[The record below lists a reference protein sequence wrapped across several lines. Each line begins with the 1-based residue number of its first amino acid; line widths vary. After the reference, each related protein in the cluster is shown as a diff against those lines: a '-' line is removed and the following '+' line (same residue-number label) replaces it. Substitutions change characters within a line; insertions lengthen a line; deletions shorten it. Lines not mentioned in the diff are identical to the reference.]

1 MRTICFVLL
10 ITLSGASC
18 SYRYYYQPANTQPQ
32 QASTVYT
39 HGVPALRLYKDSVEV
54 FAELTNENTLM
65 HELNIYIRNDRS
77 TPLEFDPSTIL
88 VTGYHGDGTTELF
101 RVFSAEQYISK
112 RQTEAVLI
120 SVAAIAAVTTAA
132 VISANNSNS
141 GSVENTNDFDD
152 NVFWWLSV
160 SPNIIINNPFQAP
173 YMPSD
178 GLLRRYT
185 LFPGDAL
192 QGVVKVKARNSN
204 YQHVLVEVPVDS
216 AYLKYHFDAPQRQR

>member
-1 MRTICFVLL
+1 MRTICFAILFA
-10 ITLSGASC
+10 LSGVSC
-18 SYRYYYQPANTQPQ
+18 TYRYYYQPASSQPQ

-39 HGVPALRLYKDSVEV
+39 HGVPSLRLYKDSVEV
-54 FAELTNENTLM
+54 FADLTNENTLM
-65 HELNIYIRNDRS
+65 HDLNIYIRNDRS
-77 TPLEFDPSTIL
+77 TPLEFDPANIL
-88 VTGYHGDGTTELF
+88 VTGYNGDGTTEPF

-132 VISANNSNS
+132 VIAANNDNHGSSENS
-141 GSVENTNDFDD
+141 NDFDD

-160 SPNIIINNPFQAP
+160 SPNIIINNPYQVP
-173 YMPSD
+173 YMPAD

-192 QGVVKVKARNSN
+192 QGIVKVKARNSS
-204 YQHVLVEVPVDS
+204 YQHVLIEVPIDS
-216 AYLKYHFDAPQRQR
+216 AYLKYHFGSPQRLR